1 MTPRSH
7 SHVIAWLRNCL
18 SHQEVFKENSN
29 SLSKSKPIIIKYFN
43 LFIRGP
49 DGFHK
54 RKNRRKNSRYTLSLN
69 IFLFFVTLDSPALY
83 LYFFNKKTVW
93 QHGGSITLS
102 RCRCREAKNCCV
114 PSRGTVFVYYLKIKT
129 CFMTAWRLSMYSE
142 KTTTCC
148 LVTWHSDQ
156 VRESRDL
163 MEVRWSADVIIMKRA
178 TLSRSGSCLSGS
190 GGGDKDRRCKI
201 RSKNNKNSVNSH
213 SGSWQKC

>member
-7 SHVIAWLRNCL
+7 SHVIAWLPNCL

-29 SLSKSKPIIIKYFN
+29 SLSKSKPIFIKYFN

-83 LYFFNKKTVW
+83 LYFLNKKTVW

-114 PSRGTVFVYYLKIKT
+114 PSRGTVIVYYLKIKT

-163 MEVRWSADVIIMKRA
+163 MEVIMIMIMKRLFQA
-178 TLSRSGSCLSGS
+178 LLFRNIHIVTIHR
-190 GGGDKDRRCKI
+190 
-201 RSKNNKNSVNSH
+201 
-213 SGSWQKC
+213 